1 MNGATEPTLVER
13 SVLERGQRPFVTQQ
27 CKSSINNNTTTS
39 TTVEQLHNCK
49 NKCDCGYY
57 WEKVT
62 IPWYQSHIVSNCKR
76 NKAKGALN
84 IKSKFVWV
92 LNSCVWANTVLRK
105 CTQIT
110 QIEQPSQAQPSLTRA
125 EQTLTSEQLSSVARQ
140 SLLSARN
147 SRQVRECSSVAGITM
162 WYDVFA
168 TEMCFDQCFDNTNIG
183 RACVT
188 WCR

>member
-1 MNGATEPTLVER
+1 M
-13 SVLERGQRPFVTQQ
+13 TQQ
-27 CKSSINNNTTTS
+27 RNSSINNNTTTS

-92 LNSCVWANTVLRK
+92 LNSCVWANTVLRE

-147 SRQVRECSSVAGITM
+147 SRQVRECSSVAGIAM
-162 WYDVFA
+162 WCDVFA

-183 RACVT
+183 RVCDVMQITRAGQ
-188 WCR
+188 WCDKLRNKG